1 MYKLLGSC
9 LLATV
14 LFTACNSGSGT
25 KKSNAATTPASLPG
39 VTTTPANNAS
49 APVITAPSTNAATTG
64 TTAAGT
70 NPPHGQPGHRCDLAV
85 GAPLNGAAAPSVTIP
100 GNKPANNITIQPQ
113 PANTTTMPMPTNT
126 SGGGVRNGVKLNPP
140 HGQPGHDCSVQV
152 GQPLK
157 S

>member
-1 MYKLLGSC
+1 MYKFLGSC

-25 KKSNAATTPASLPG
+25 KKSNAATPANLPG
-39 VTTTPANNAS
+39 VTATPTNNAS
-49 APVITAPSTNAATTG
+49 APVITAPATNTATTG
-64 TTAAGT
+64 SAAAGT

-100 GNKPANNITIQPQ
+100 GNQPTNNISIQPSPAKTTTVPM
-113 PANTTTMPMPTNT
+113 PANT
-126 SGGGVRNGVKLNPP
+126 SGNGVKLNPP